1 MDFERAK
8 YNMVEQQI
16 RPWNV
21 LDPVILET
29 MMTVPREDFVPN
41 EYRSLAFADMNI
53 PIGDNQVMMQPKV
66 EARMLQALA
75 PQDAELALEIGAG
88 TGFVAALMAR
98 HAQHVH
104 TIDLREA
111 FVELAHE
118 NLRRNRIGNVEVWTA
133 DGSKGWNDGYEYDR
147 IFVSGALV
155 EDANDYRDMLKIGGR
170 LVAIVGQDPV
180 MSAIQV
186 DRLSSDSWNT
196 TYLFETYLPH
206 LDNIKMPNR
215 FVF

>member
-29 MMTVPREDFVPN
+29 MMTVPREEFVPN

-53 PIGDNQVMMQPKV
+53 PIGENQVMMQPKV

-88 TGFVAALMAR
+88 TGFVAALLAR

-118 NLRRNRIGNVEVWTA
+118 NLRRNRISNVEAWTA
-133 DGSKGWNDGYEYDR
+133 DGSEGWNDGYEYDR

-155 EDANDYRDMLKIGGR
+155 ENANDYRDMLKIGGR
-170 LVAIVGQDPV
+170 LVAIVGQEPV

-186 DRLSSDSWNT
+186 DRLSSDSWT
-196 TYLFETYLPH
+196 TMYLFETILPH